1 MVVGRLMHFV
11 EVFASSVSWRIV
23 RLLLTFCLLA
33 HWIGCAFYILSYEQ
47 YQTPPDTSSW
57 YKEKFAGRDST
68 LLTKWLQSY
77 YVAVKVLVGED
88 IAPNTNS
95 ETFFVIVF
103 EILGACFYAT
113 LFGQVALLVQNFNR
127 SSSRYQ
133 EKMDEV
139 NTFMKLYKLPTD
151 VRKRV
156 RNYYDYSFQSLEGQ
170 KVTADLT
177 ESLKTEIFVIQYL
190 DMISKIKMFQGRFA
204 LLSAPKPC

>member
-1 MVVGRLMHFV
+1 MHFV

-47 YQTPPDTSSW
+47 YQNHPDTSSW

-177 ESLKTEIFVIQYL
+177 ESLRTEIFVVQYL
-190 DMISKIKMFQGRFA
+190 DMISKVKMFQGWFA